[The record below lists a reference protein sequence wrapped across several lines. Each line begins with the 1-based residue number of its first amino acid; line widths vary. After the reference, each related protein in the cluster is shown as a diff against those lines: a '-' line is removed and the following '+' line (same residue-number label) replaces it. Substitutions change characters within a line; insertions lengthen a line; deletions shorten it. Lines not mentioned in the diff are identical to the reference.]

1 MKEVL
6 CMISVNVMIDQNQ
19 LDEANKI
26 LESIGLSMDIA
37 MGIFIKRIIK
47 EKGLPLVLKQSE
59 SEAKKDV
66 VYITSDSSE
75 RRTSKAITASMVE
88 EVWNA
93 YKIYQ
98 QGRIEIV
105 ELSDEVSEKTGMNKG
120 SAFIYLNIIAKMIKG
135 EKNTRSMKP
144 KDFEF
149 FLGKIRKELGE
160 HAFENSLKSIGL
172 SIPYWRNNLPTFAD
186 SMQEVLKRSKL

>member
-1 MKEVL
+1 
-6 CMISVNVMIDQNQ
+6 MISVNVMIDQNQ
-19 LDEANKI
+19 LEEANKI

-37 MGIFIKRIIK
+37 IGIFIKRIIK
-47 EKGLPLVLKQSE
+47 EKGFPLVLKQPDSE
-59 SEAKKDV
+59 TKKAE
-66 VYITSDSSE
+66 VYVSNESSK

-93 YKIYQ
+93 FKIYQ
-98 QGRIEIV
+98 QGRTEIV
-105 ELSDEVSEKTGMNKG
+105 ELSDEVSEKTSMNKG
-120 SAFIYLNIIAKMIKG
+120 SAFIYLNIIAKMVKG

-186 SMQEVLKRSKL
+186 SMQEVLKNRTK

>member
-1 MKEVL
+1 
-6 CMISVNVMIDQNQ
+6 MIDQNQ

-59 SEAKKDV
+59 LETKKDEGNHAN
-66 VYITSDSSE
+66 DSSI
-75 RRTSKAITASMVE
+75 RRTSKAITVSMVE

-98 QGRIEIV
+98 QGRTEIV

-120 SAFIYLNIIAKMIKG
+120 SAFIYLNIIAKMVKG

-149 FLGKIRKELGE
+149 FLGKIRKEFGE
-160 HAFENSLKSIGL
+160 RAFENSLKSIGL

-186 SMQEVLKRSKL
+186 SMQEVLKNITK